1 MQYEARLAVP
11 NFVWLI
17 GCIFMLGFVLTFSI
31 LLLMVQLPTDSLSQ
45 GNLLFAFLAVILL
58 AVAGAG
64 RLILL
69 SGQKFALMSAL
80 WLILFNL
87 VLGLVF
93 APIEHFWLQL
103 LLLSLLLVAGIVS
116 FIVTIPAVVLTA
128 SQDLASERV
137 CLSYAFKYLGATFA
151 LVLLS
156 SVLAKSQVLQPL
168 DPLHYKVIYTGLTLI
183 LAAFMFLFS
192 QSQSVDKSTNW
203 LQQNNL
209 PWVKM
214 SPWYLAIL
222 ISAAWQGALVKY
234 LSSSSEVAFLNEVT
248 HELLSYLALYSVG
261 SLIGLFAA
269 AIGLNWLKAKVL
281 IQFALLA
288 TVVLCALHWSQVD
301 LNKHISLLGLILTS
315 SCLVPVFFAQALA
328 NANKHSNQFIYVAM
342 GLSIALVVGITLGFN
357 LVANN

>member
-31 LLLMVQLPTDSLSQ
+31 LLLMVQLTADSLSQ
-45 GNLLFAFLAVILL
+45 GNLLFAFLAVIFV
-58 AVAGAG
+58 AVVGTG
-64 RLILL
+64 KLIFF

-80 WLILFNL
+80 SLILFNL
-87 VLGLVF
+87 MLGLVF
-93 APIEHFWLQL
+93 APIEHFALQL
-103 LLLSLLLVAGIVS
+103 LLLSLVLVAGVIS
-116 FIVTIPAVVLTA
+116 FIVIVPAVVLTA
-128 SQDLASERV
+128 SYNLASERV

-168 DPLHYKVIYTGLTLI
+168 DPVHFKVIYGGLTLL

-192 QSQSVDKSTNW
+192 QSQASANTSSWAEQV
-203 LQQNNL
+203 NL
-209 PWVKM
+209 SLLKM

-222 ISAAWQGALVKY
+222 LSAAWQGALIKY
-234 LSSSSEVAFLNEVT
+234 LSSSSQVAFLNEVT

-281 IQFALLA
+281 IKLALLA
-288 TVVLCALHWSQVD
+288 TVIFCALHWSAID
-301 LNKHISLLGLILTS
+301 INKNVSLLSLVLTS
-315 SCLVPVFFAQALA
+315 SCLVPIFFAQALA
-328 NANKHSNQFIYVAM
+328 NANKHSNQFIYTAM
-342 GLSIALVVGITLGFN
+342 GLSLALVIGVTLGFN
-357 LVANN
+357 LVGNN